1 MRAKLQ
7 IAVVAAVF
15 IVTSVATDDA
25 AAKPGTPGVTAPA
38 PAKSP
43 AFKKGRLGKSL
54 PAKKD
59 VHQARPKVRRT
70 QVQGAAPAAGQG
82 RATTPQ
88 PIRQSAV
95 RKPGSGTAVR
105 NAPRAALPGA
115 IGPKASPKASPKAP
129 GGQPVAKTPG
139 ATVRPI
145 HKSSRKPM
153 VKAARHGAKLGHI
166 KPTTQR
172 PAVGRSTSPLQP
184 AGAAKGS
191 MVRGGNPAVLVPNA
205 RPKLQR
211 PQQQLPRNGNQQP
224 VTISDTPVA
233 APKSPIAD

>member
-25 AAKPGTPGVTAPA
+25 AAKPGTPGVTTPA

-54 PAKKD
+54 PGKKD
-59 VHQARPKVRRT
+59 MHQARPKVSRT

-82 RATTPQ
+82 RATTPK

-115 IGPKASPKASPKAP
+115 IGPKASPKAP

-153 VKAARHGAKLGHI
+153 VKAAHHGAKLGHI
-166 KPTTQR
+166 KPKTQR

-184 AGAAKGS
+184 AGAANGS

-211 PQQQLPRNGNQQP
+211 PQQKLPRNGNQP
-224 VTISDTPVA
+224 RVTISDTPVA